1 MSRIKKLRPS
11 PAMVVAFV
19 ALFVTGAGSAVA
31 AGGMLDSG
39 DIKNN
44 SLSTK
49 DVKNGSLLKK
59 DFKRGQLPAGARGPL
74 GLQGPQGPQGVAGA
88 AGRAG
93 RDGFGQLVYV
103 YGEGV
108 ETESVEQ
115 ISDIAT
121 CPAGTNV
128 VGGGVLATAEN
139 PGDMAVNSSFPL
151 DETSWIGF
159 VDNLT
164 LPADES
170 DFRGALAYAVCANG
184 NAVTP
189 FPAAKPKN
197 GIEKFLK

>member
-1 MSRIKKLRPS
+1 MSGIKKLRPS

-19 ALFVTGAGSAVA
+19 ALFVAGAGSAVA

-49 DVKNGSLLKK
+49 DVKDRSLLKK
-59 DFKRGQLPAGARGPL
+59 DFKRGQLPAGPQGVQ
-74 GLQGPQGPQGVAGA
+74 GLQGPQGIAGA

-93 RDGFGQLVYV
+93 RDGFGQVAYV
-103 YGEGV
+103 YGNGV

-115 ISDIAT
+115 IFDVAT
-121 CPAGTNV
+121 CPPGTNV

-139 PGDMAVNSSFPL
+139 PGDMVVNSTFPL
-151 DETSWIGF
+151 DETSWIGY

-164 LPADES
+164 VPVDGD

-184 NAVTP
+184 NSIAG
-189 FPAAKPKN
+189 FPQAKREKR
-197 GIEKFLK
+197 IEKFLK